1 MEESRKVRVSAG
13 VAAGYATLNDT
24 QAADGVWNSLP
35 LEFRVQTWGDEL
47 YGTVPLDLKL
57 EMPQEVVLS
66 GDLAYWPPGHAF
78 CIFFGPTPASEG
90 DEPRAASAVTVFG
103 HIEGDPTVF
112 RAVKGGTKIRVE
124 RA

>member
-1 MEESRKVRVSAG
+1 MGELRKIRVSAG
-13 VAAGYATLNDT
+13 VVAGHATLNDT
-24 QAADGVWNSLP
+24 EAAAAVWDSLP

-78 CIFFGPTPASEG
+78 CVFFGPTPASEG

-103 HIEGDPTVF
+103 HVEGDPTVF
-112 RAVKGGTKIRVE
+112 RSVKGGTKVRVE